1 MRLLLAFGAAVLVLL
16 VVFFV
21 ALRAVG
27 GGGDSVDCS
36 GFRLTPGRWQSTKPD
51 DRSELQIKISMC
63 RALQGKR
70 APASVQALLGPPD
83 AAPPPA
89 RSRSLSYRFGPTD
102 VRLHAGAPA
111 RREACFEVGRLT
123 KSGPQPA

>member
-27 GGGDSVDCS
+27 GGDSVDCS

-51 DRSELQIKISMC
+51 DRSEMQIKISTC
-63 RALQGKR
+63 RALQGK
-70 APASVQALLGPPD
+70 PAEEVQALLGPPD
-83 AAPPPA
+83 ATASSA
-89 RSRSLSYRFGPTD
+89 IEVLSYRFGPAD
-102 VRLHAGAPA
+102 VRYMQVRLRDGKV
-111 RREACFEVGRLT
+111 FDVGRLT